1 MLNNGERDN
10 VERLSNWTNIM
21 YEKTL
26 TERKETLAN
35 GNGEW
40 KLHVQIKI
48 RQTQRET
55 YAFGEKMRLKKEKTI
70 RILLAAV

>member
-1 MLNNGERDN
+1 
-10 VERLSNWTNIM
+10 M

-55 YAFGEKMRLKKEKTI
+55 YAFGEKMRLKKRENN
-70 RILLAAV
+70 